1 LLLTKKSIVVIDTG
15 AGNIPSVY
23 RALKA
28 IESSISVSFEIDDIK
43 DASALVL
50 PGVGA
55 FPKFMENL
63 DKRGLKILISNIIR
77 DGGNLLGI
85 CVGMQAF
92 AAGSEEFSYNDGLG
106 VISTTVR
113 NLADLGVTN
122 SRVPQV
128 GWNEINISEK
138 LSSNHPLRHVEKRH
152 VYFMHSY
159 ALPSGAQGEIGRTNY
174 EVDFCSVIQVNNA
187 IGVQF
192 HPEKS
197 HKVGRD
203 FLAAWISST
212 KCN

>member
-1 LLLTKKSIVVIDTG
+1 MTEKSIVVIDTG

-23 RALKA
+23 RSLKA
-28 IESSISVSFEIDDIK
+28 IESSVSVSFEIGDIK
-43 DASALVL
+43 DARGLVL

-55 FPKFMENL
+55 FPEFMENL
-63 DKRGLKILISNIIR
+63 DKRGLKGLITNIIK

-85 CVGMQAF
+85 CVGMHAF
-92 AAGSEEFSYNDGLG
+92 AAGSEEFGYNDGLG
-106 VISTTVR
+106 VLSTTVR

-128 GWNEINISEK
+128 GWNEVNISEQ
-138 LSSNHPLRHVEKRH
+138 LSSNHPLRQIEKRH

-159 ALPSGAQGEIGRTNY
+159 ALPSGAQGEIGWTNY
-174 EVDFCSVIQVNNA
+174 EVDFCSVVQLNNA

-212 KCN
+212 N